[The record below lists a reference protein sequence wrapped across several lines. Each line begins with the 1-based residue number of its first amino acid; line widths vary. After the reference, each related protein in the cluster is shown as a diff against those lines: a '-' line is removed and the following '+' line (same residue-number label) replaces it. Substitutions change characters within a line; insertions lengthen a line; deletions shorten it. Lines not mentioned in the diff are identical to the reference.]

1 MRIEQFSSRNRLPN
15 GLREIRWL
23 DGAGSWFQ
31 PVSIPAPKPIGSY
44 IPLQQLVEDLG
55 IAVTPLPERH
65 SVQLRHPN
73 GTTIELSRADRGLST
88 TYKNVLLRMII
99 QDGHF
104 LVHHYGFEKIGW
116 LGSTT
121 LSPLPDG
128 DWITR
133 RELAAS
139 YGLEVSLEGDGIQL
153 RHPDGTSIR
162 FSGVA
167 QGYEAVCQDKTLRM
181 IIQDSGTMVDR
192 TGLREIGWLD
202 ETRPAPQPGP
212 TSEPESVP
220 DGDWISV
227 RQWAESAGLGINLSG
242 DGDTAASS
250 WLPHDQLYQ
259 SGPGLRSSAPRH
271 HPENK
276 YPRWQHDD

>member
-1 MRIEQFSSRNRLPN
+1 
-15 GLREIRWL
+15 
-23 DGAGSWFQ
+23 
-31 PVSIPAPKPIGSY
+31 
-44 IPLQQLVEDLG
+44 
-55 IAVTPLPERH
+55 
-65 SVQLRHPN
+65 
-73 GTTIELSRADRGLST
+73 
-88 TYKNVLLRMII
+88 MII

-242 DGDTAASS
+242 DGDTIRLQVPGSPTISFTRVGRVYEAVHQGTTLRISIQDGS
-250 WLPHDQLYQ
+250 TMIDRRGLQEIGWL
-259 SGPGLRSSAPRH
+259 
-271 HPENK
+271 
-276 YPRWQHDD
+276 